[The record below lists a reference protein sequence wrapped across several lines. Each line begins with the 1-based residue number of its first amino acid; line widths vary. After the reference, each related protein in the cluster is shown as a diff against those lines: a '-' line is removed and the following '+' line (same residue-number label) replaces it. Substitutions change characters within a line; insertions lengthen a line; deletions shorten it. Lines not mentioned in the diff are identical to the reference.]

1 MCEVWHRGYECGSVL
16 VLSDVGWSWR
26 VVKWRVPGVSL
37 SLDSACVLMQCVG
50 CVRYECGSELFLF
63 DVDWSWRVVVGRVS
77 GEGLCLGLACL
88 LMQCCGY
95 VVYKTSRQS
104 CGRCLM
110 AFV

>member
-37 SLDSACVLMQCVG
+37 SLDSVCVLKQCVG
-50 CVRYECGSELFLF
+50 CVGYECGSELFLS
-63 DVDWSWRVVVGRVS
+63 DVDWSWRVVVRRIS

-88 LMQCCGY
+88 LMQCVGY
-95 VVYKTSRQS
+95 VMYKTSRQS